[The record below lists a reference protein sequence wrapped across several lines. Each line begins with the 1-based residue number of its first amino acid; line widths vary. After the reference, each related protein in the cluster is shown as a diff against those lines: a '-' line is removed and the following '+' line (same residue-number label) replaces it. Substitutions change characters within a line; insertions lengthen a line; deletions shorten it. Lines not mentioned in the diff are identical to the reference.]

1 MVKRALNQLSDMQ
14 IRRWVAA
21 GTPIAKSDGGGLT
34 FTLSKAGTAAWILRY
49 MREGR
54 ARELTLGNYP
64 DITLSAA
71 RKLASEH
78 RVSVDKGL
86 DPAAQK
92 RAERLKLRG
101 SWTVRRLAED
111 LKTKVLDSGK
121 LAESTVY
128 ARKWDLDNVIVP
140 RLGAFEVQAVSAE
153 DLVDMLE
160 RSGRTW
166 VMQHRILGTA
176 VKLFD
181 HAIGRQLI
189 RVSPAAGIKLAALL
203 GPRPTVRRR
212 VMLQEDELR
221 KLLSSVSDI
230 GAENA
235 LALKIML
242 ATCVR
247 SVELAKARWEH
258 IDFERGTWYVPDESV
273 KTRVGFLVPLTSTV
287 AGWFKDLQRFADGS
301 PWVLPARDLRRAGEH
316 VGRSTLS
323 AALYRAFERGDLGT
337 RKFTP
342 HDTRSTAKG
351 HMRNLGV
358 SREVSEIALNHT
370 LKGMEGI
377 YDVRE
382 EIPERRQAL
391 ELWARFL
398 EACEHG
404 TEWNVVPI
412 RGQNRRQTA

>member
-1 MVKRALNQLSDMQ
+1 MGKRAINQLSDMQ

-21 GTPIAKSDGGGLT
+21 GEPVAKSDGGGLT
-34 FTLSKAGTAAWILRY
+34 FTLSKAGTASWILRY

-64 DITLSAA
+64 DLSLSAA

-78 RVSVDKGL
+78 RVSVDKGQ

-101 SWTVRRLAED
+101 SWTVRRLVDD
-111 LKTKVLDSGK
+111 LKAKVLDAGV
-121 LAESTVY
+121 LAPGTVK
-128 ARKWDLDNVIVP
+128 AKRWDLDMVILP
-140 RLGAFEVQAVSAE
+140 RLGPQEVAAVTPE
-153 DLVDMLE
+153 EVVEMLE

-166 VMQHRILGTA
+166 VMQKRILSTA
-176 VKLFD
+176 VQLFD

-189 RVSPAAGIKLAALL
+189 KVNPAAGIKLKALL
-203 GPRPTVRRR
+203 GPRPPVRKR
-212 VMLQEDELR
+212 VMLQEEELR
-221 KLLSSVSDI
+221 QMLRAVQSDI
-230 GAENA
+230 GVENA

-258 IDFERGTWYVPDESV
+258 IDFERGTWFVPDESV
-273 KTRVGFLVPLTSTV
+273 KTRVGFVVPIVQTV
-287 AGWFKDLQRFADGS
+287 AAWFKELERLADGS
-301 PWVLPARDLRRAGEH
+301 PWVLPARDHRRAGQH

-323 AALYRAFERGDLGT
+323 ASLNRAFERGDIET
-337 RKFTP
+337 RRFTP

-358 SREVSEIALNHT
+358 SREISEIALNHT

-377 YDVRE
+377 YDVRD

-391 ELWARFL
+391 ELWAAFL
-398 EACEHG
+398 VACETG
-404 TEWNVVPI
+404 DPWNVVPFK
-412 RGQNRRQTA
+412 RTAA

>member
-1 MVKRALNQLSDMQ
+1 MGKRVINQLSDMQ

-21 GTPIAKSDGGGLT
+21 GEPVAKSDGGGLT
-34 FTLSKAGTAAWILRY
+34 FTLSKAGTASWILRY

-54 ARELTLGNYP
+54 ARELTIGNYP
-64 DITLSAA
+64 DISLSAA
-71 RKLASEH
+71 RKIASEH
-78 RVSVDKGL
+78 RVSVDKGQ

-111 LKTKVLDSGK
+111 LSAKVLDAGT
-121 LAESTVY
+121 LAPGTVK
-128 ARKWDLDNVIVP
+128 AKKWDLEKVILP
-140 RLGAFEVQAVSAE
+140 RLGPQEVMTVTSE
-153 DLVDMLE
+153 ELVEMLE
-160 RSGRTW
+160 RSGRSW
-166 VMQHRILGTA
+166 VMQKRILSTA
-176 VKLFD
+176 VQLFD

-189 RVSPAAGIKLAALL
+189 KMNPAAGIKLKALL
-203 GPRPTVRRR
+203 GPRPAIRKR

-221 KLLSSVSDI
+221 SLLSSAHEEI
-230 GAENA
+230 GVENA

-247 SVELAKARWEH
+247 SVELVKARWEH
-258 IDFERGTWYVPDESV
+258 IDFDRGTWFVPDESV
-273 KTRVGFLVPLTSTV
+273 KTRVGFLVPITQTV
-287 AGWFKDLQRFADGS
+287 AKWFRELEQFADGA
-301 PWVLPARDLRRAGEH
+301 PWVLPARDDRRAGQH
-316 VGRSTLS
+316 IGRSTLS
-323 AALYRAFERGDLGT
+323 AALYRAFDRGGLGT

-358 SREVSEIALNHT
+358 SREISEIALNHT
-370 LKGMEGI
+370 LKGMEAV

-391 ELWARFL
+391 ELWAAFL
-398 EACEHG
+398 TACEQG
-404 TEWNVVPI
+404 QPWNVVPL
-412 RGQNRRQTA
+412 RASA